1 MSFCRS
7 CRPGLAGL
15 ALVLAFA
22 VFGPPV
28 AAQAAQNAPEGG
40 ADARARLEKD
50 DAAGRA
56 EWNASLRRDPEGNL
70 LSTNRLKALRDAC
83 EMPVDPLMS
92 AGPLGSF
99 TRSDVG
105 PSVRSSYTFT
115 GTAWQSLGPLPMQ
128 SKTDAHRNWGVVG
141 GRVDSIAIHPTNPAI
156 MLLGSATGGIWKST
170 DSGATWRPVSDTA
183 PSLAT
188 SHVAF
193 SPANPS
199 IVFAATGE
207 ADSAS
212 SEFTP
217 SLSFG
222 TYLGGGLLKSV
233 DTGET
238 WTRVDANLPAN
249 AILSRVVPHPT
260 NPQLVVVGVYM
271 YPSVSGDA
279 GFVGGAY
286 RSTDGGVSFTSTLSH
301 RISDL
306 VQDPNTANS
315 LLLATGACSNCG
327 KSGVYGST
335 DFGQT

>member
-1 MSFCRS
+1 MSFCRF
-7 CRPGLAGL
+7 RRHAPAAL
-15 ALVLAFA
+15 ALVCALSSARVSLSLEPA
-22 VFGPPV
+22 KGPL
-28 AAQAAQNAPEGG
+28 
-40 ADARARLEKD
+40 RD
-50 DAAGRA
+50 DQKGRA
-56 EWNASLRRDPEGNL
+56 EWNASLRRDAEGRL

-83 EMPVDPLMS
+83 EMPVDPSMS

-128 SKTDAHRNWGVVG
+128 SKTDSQRNWGVVG

-156 MLLGSATGGIWKST
+156 MLAGSATGGIWKST
-170 DSGATWRPVSDTA
+170 DSGANWRPVSDTA

-207 ADSAS
+207 TDSAD

-217 SLSFG
+217 SQSFG
-222 TYLGGGLLKSV
+222 KYLGGGLLKSV

-238 WTRVDANLPAN
+238 WTRVDANLPEN
-249 AILSRVVPHPT
+249 AILSRVAPHPT
-260 NPQLVVVGVYM
+260 NPQIVVIGVYM
-271 YPSVSGDA
+271 YPVLSGDT
-279 GFVGGAY
+279 GSVGGAY
-286 RSTDGGVSFTSTLSH
+286 RSTDGGVSFTKTLSH

-306 VQDPNTANS
+306 VQDPNAPNS
-315 LLLATGACSNCG
+315 LLLATGGCTNCG
-327 KSGVYGST
+327 KSAR
-335 DFGQT
+335 